1 MARITFTL
9 NDEQQAIAEEMA
21 SHKNM
26 TVKDCLWALLSGR
39 IAHYSTVLA
48 EQKWAEATPE
58 QKQAAIKTLTKGVR
72 KDGNK
77 KQKTAARKKA
87 N

>member
-1 MARITFTL
+1 MGRFTFTL
-9 NDEQQAIAEEMA
+9 DDEQQAIAEEMA

-39 IAHYSTVLA
+39 IAHYATRIA

-58 QKQAAIKTLTKGVR
+58 QKQAALKTLTKGG
-72 KDGNK
+72 KKNGNK
-77 KQKTAARKKA
+77 KQKATKKKA
-87 N
+87 G

>member
-1 MARITFTL
+1 MGRFTFTL

-26 TVKDCLWALLSGR
+26 TVKDCLWGFLSGR
-39 IAHYSTVLA
+39 IAQYETILA

-58 QKQAAIKTLTKGVR
+58 QKKAAVKVLGKGA
-72 KDGNK
+72 KKNG
-77 KQKTAARKKA
+77 KQKQKATKKKA

>member
-1 MARITFTL
+1 MSKFTFTL
-9 NDEQQAIAEEMA
+9 DDEQQAIAEEMA
-21 SHKNM
+21 SHSNM
-26 TVKDCLWALLSGR
+26 TVKDCLSRLLTSG
-39 IAHYSTVLA
+39 IARYATSVA
-48 EQKWAEATPE
+48 ELKWAEASPE

-77 KQKTAARKKA
+77 KQKTARKKA

>member
-1 MARITFTL
+1 MSKFTFTL
-9 NDEQQAIAEEMA
+9 SDEQQAIAEEMA
-21 SHKNM
+21 SHNNM
-26 TVKDCLWALLSGR
+26 TVKDCLSRLLTSR
-39 IAHYSTVLA
+39 IAQYSTRIA
-48 EQKWAEATPE
+48 EQKWADATPE
-58 QKQAAIKTLTKGVR
+58 QKQAALKTLTKGVR

>member
-1 MARITFTL
+1 MARFTFTL
-9 NDEQQAIAEEMA
+9 DDEQQAIAEEMA

-26 TVKDCLWALLSGR
+26 TVKDCLWSLLSGR

-48 EQKWAEATPE
+48 EQKWSAATPE
-58 QKQAAIKTLTKGVR
+58 QKQAALKTLTKGVR

-77 KQKTAARKKA
+77 KQAKTKKKA
-87 N
+87 G

>member
-1 MARITFTL
+1 MGRFTFTL
-9 NDEQQAIAEEMA
+9 DDEQQAIAEEMA
-21 SHKNM
+21 SHKNK
-26 TVKDCLWALLSGR
+26 TVKDCLWSLLSGR
-39 IAHYSTVLA
+39 IAQYSSVLA
-48 EQKWAEATPE
+48 EQKWADATPE
-58 QKQAAIKTLTKGVR
+58 QKQAALKTLTKGVR

>member
-1 MARITFTL
+1 MAKFTFTL
-9 NDEQQAIAEEMA
+9 DDEQQAIAEEMA
-21 SHKNM
+21 SHSNM
-26 TVKDCLWALLSGR
+26 TVKDCLSRLLTSR
-39 IAHYSTVLA
+39 IAHYATSLA
-48 EQKWAEATPE
+48 DQKWAEASPE
-58 QKQAAIKTLTKGVR
+58 QKQVALKTLTKGVR

>member
-1 MARITFTL
+1 MARFTFTL
-9 NDEQQAIAEEMA
+9 DDEQQVIAEEMA
-21 SHKNM
+21 SAANVS
-26 TVKDCLWALLSGR
+26 VKDYLSRLLTSN
-39 IAHYSTVLA
+39 IARYATTVI
-48 EQKWAEATPE
+48 EQKWSAASPE

-77 KQKTAARKKA
+77 KQKKSKKA

>member
-1 MARITFTL
+1 MAKYIFTL
-9 NDEQQAIAEEMA
+9 DDEQQAIAEEMA

-26 TVKDCLWALLSGR
+26 TVKDCLWSLLSGR
-39 IAHYSTVLA
+39 IAHYSTVMA
-48 EQKWAEATPE
+48 EQKWAEASPE

>member
-1 MARITFTL
+1 MARFTFTL
-9 NDEQQAIAEEMA
+9 DDEQQAIAEEMA
-21 SHKNM
+21 SHSNM
-26 TVKDCLWALLSGR
+26 TVKDCLSRLLTADLAR
-39 IAHYSTVLA
+39 FATTVA
-48 EQKWAEATPE
+48 EQKWAEASPE

>member
-1 MARITFTL
+1 MARFTFTL

-26 TVKDCLWALLSGR
+26 AVKDCLWALLSSR
-39 IAHYSTVLA
+39 IAHYATRIA
-48 EQKWAEATPE
+48 EQKWADATPE
-58 QKQAAIKTLTKGVR
+58 QKQAALKTLTKGVR

-77 KQKTAARKKA
+77 KQAKTKKKA
-87 N
+87 G